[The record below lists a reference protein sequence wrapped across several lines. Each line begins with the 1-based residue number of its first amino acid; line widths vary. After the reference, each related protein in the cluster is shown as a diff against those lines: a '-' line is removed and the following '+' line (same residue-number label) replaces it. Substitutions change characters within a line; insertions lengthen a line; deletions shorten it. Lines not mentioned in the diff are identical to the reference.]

1 MNCRSHSLALSI
13 ALILGTQ
20 SLCAQAQNSEQAS
33 ALSSAATAERK
44 ATELDAVTV
53 TGSRIKRAQTESAQP
68 VLTISAQQIQ
78 QEGFATVYDV
88 LASMNQQGSVEAD
101 TQWGSHTPNASPV
114 NLRDL
119 GPGRTLLLV
128 NGHRVAD
135 YPLPY
140 GGESNFSN
148 YSNIP
153 SAAVERIEILTGGA
167 SAIYGSD
174 AVAGVINVILKRDY
188 QGDEIRLRGG
198 TATEGGRNS
207 FDLSWAGG
215 RTGENW
221 SLTYALQA
229 TQREPLTGRDRPEMD
244 DQDDMAYSNWTAQNR
259 KYGFNPYSGLAL
271 TDADTSE
278 RLAMPAG
285 TCARF
290 GGEFID
296 AQRLSYDQN
305 SDTLSN
311 AGSYCGMAK
320 DYSDWLLVSGGE
332 DYSGYLYGTWKF
344 NDTTEAWATLSVNK
358 STGYWTY
365 DPPYVYLGP
374 FYDTGSERS
383 LYAIRQMTRRE
394 AGDWEGLANYNRE
407 LSWDLS
413 AGLKGVWADRFD
425 WEFSLGRSRYE
436 VDEYIR
442 TVDNAKAT
450 DYFLGAQLGSTA
462 DGTPIHD
469 VDESRWYAPLTG
481 SQYNDLV
488 AKSHNSA
495 YSWISQASFSLSG
508 ELLQGWAGPIR
519 FATVAEVAK
528 QGYKLNP
535 DPCANECYY
544 VDVVDSGGGER
555 LRSSAGLELQVPL
568 LPSLTA
574 SLAGRYDRYGSY
586 KSSTAGL
593 ATDIGKQSDTT
604 WSAGLEWRPLESLL
618 LRSTVATSFRAPDM
632 HYVLGEPSSTSQTVI
647 DPYRCISSGAYL
659 TGGCSDEN
667 NDVYYTVD
675 VNRRGTP
682 DLKSEHGR
690 SFTAG
695 VVWDI
700 ADGLSLSVDYYKIQL
715 EDMIKDLDRD
725 EILAAEAGCRTG
737 TTISGG
743 TWNNPG
749 GDTYCDTITSRVA
762 RDADGRIASIERGPI
777 NLAQAETTGVDLSL
791 KYRLQG
797 TRWGNFQFALDY
809 NNLISYREQIYRTD
823 ANENKRDEKVRSK
836 VRGSVH
842 WDNGGPFDWT
852 VYFKRFGS
860 TRAVNW
866 GTCARFDDGFQ
877 PSASDECVATDTA
890 SAHFGDSTTR
900 YYGRVGPAWYWN
912 VSAGYRISE
921 HAKVNF
927 YVNNLFNTVGYENKE
942 AYYSYA
948 FFNTTL
954 YNSIGREVAAEYVF
968 NF

>member
-1 MNCRSHSLALSI
+1 MKCRSHRLALSI
-13 ALILGTQ
+13 ALAIAAHA
-20 SLCAQAQNSEQAS
+20 SAVQAQSES
-33 ALSSAATAERK
+33 GTPRAATD
-44 ATELDAVTV
+44 LDAVTV
-53 TGSRIKRAQTESAQP
+53 TGSRIKRAEVEGAQP
-68 VLTISAQQIQ
+68 VLTISAEQIQ
-78 QEGFATVYDV
+78 QQGFSTVYDA

-140 GGESNFSN
+140 GGESNFAN

-174 AVAGVINVILKRDY
+174 AVAGVINVILKKNY
-188 QGDEIRLRGG
+188 QGDQVRLRGG
-198 TATEGGRNS
+198 TATEGGRDS

-221 SLTYALQA
+221 SLTYALQG
-229 TQREPLTGRDRPEMD
+229 TRRDPLTGRDRPEMD

-259 KYGFNPYSGLAL
+259 KYGFNAYTGLSL
-271 TDADTSE
+271 VDADTSQ
-278 RLAMPAG
+278 RLSMPAG
-285 TCARF
+285 TCEGF
-290 GGEFID
+290 GGEFIN
-296 AQRLSYDQN
+296 AERLSYNQN
-305 SDTLSN
+305 SGVLTDY
-311 AGSYCGMAK
+311 GSYCGMAH
-320 DYSDWLLVSGGE
+320 DYQDWLLSSGGE
-332 DYSGYLYGTWKF
+332 NYSGYLYGTWKF
-344 NDTTEAWATLSVNK
+344 SDSTEAWATLSVNK

-374 FYDTGSERS
+374 FHDTGSDRT
-383 LYAIRQMTRRE
+383 LYAIRQLTRRE
-394 AGDWEGLANYNRE
+394 AGGFEGLANYNKE

-425 WEFSLGRSRYE
+425 WEFSVGRSRYT

-442 TVDNAKAT
+442 TVDLQKAT
-450 DYFLGAQLGSTA
+450 DYFLGAQLGTTA
-462 DGTPIHD
+462 DGTPIYD
-469 VDESRWYAPLTG
+469 VNEDRWYAPLT
-481 SQYNDLV
+481 SAQYDDLV
-488 AKSHNSA
+488 ARSHNA
-495 YSWISQASFSLSG
+495 ADSWVNQASFTLSG

-519 FATVAEVAK
+519 FATVAELAK
-528 QGYKLNP
+528 QGYRLNP

-586 KSSTAGL
+586 KSYASDL
-593 ATDIGKQSDTT
+593 ATEIGNQSDTT
-604 WSAGLEWRPLESLL
+604 WSAGLEWRPTDSLL

-632 HYVLGEPSSTSQTVI
+632 HYVLGEPSSSNQTVI
-647 DPYRCISSGAYL
+647 DQYRCIASGAYL
-659 TGGCSDEN
+659 TGTCSDEN
-667 NDVYYTVD
+667 NDVYYTVA

-690 SFTAG
+690 SFTG
-695 VVWDI
+695 GFVWDI
-700 ADGLSLSVDYYKIQL
+700 APGLSLTADYYRIRL

-725 EILAAEAGCRTG
+725 EILSAEAGCRTG
-737 TTISGG
+737 TTTSGG
-743 TWNNPG
+743 SWTNPG
-749 GDTYCDTITSRVA
+749 GAAYCATILSRVV
-762 RDADGRIASIERGPI
+762 RDADGRIVSIERGPI
-777 NLAQAETTGVDLSL
+777 NLAQAQTSGVDVSL
-791 KYRLQG
+791 RYRLDTAG
-797 TRWGNFQFALDY
+797 WGHWQFALDY
-809 NNLISYREQIYRTD
+809 NNLISYYEQIYRTD
-823 ANENKRDEKVRSK
+823 ENQNKRDQRVRSK
-836 VRGSVH
+836 VRASAH
-842 WDNGGPFDWT
+842 WENGGPWDFT
-852 VYFKRFGS
+852 VYAKRFGS

-866 GTCARFDDGFQ
+866 GTCRRFDDGYQ
-877 PSASDECVATDTA
+877 PAAGDDCVVTDTA
-890 SAHFGDSTTR
+890 SAHYGDSTSH

-912 VSAGYRISE
+912 LSGGYRISPRM
-921 HAKVNF
+921 KVNF
-927 YVNNLFNTVGYENKE
+927 YVNNVFNNVGYKHKE
-942 AYYSYA
+942 AYYGYA

-954 YNSIGREVAAEYVF
+954 YDSIGREVAAEYVF
-968 NF
+968 DF